1 MLPLLVFL
9 YIEEKFNL
17 GGFRSLD
24 LFEEYEEGLKMKLVE
39 AAKTDSVFFENT
51 APSSFCILVCFAAAA
66 AAAATSF
73 AWLLLSLRLSI
84 PTAYIFRTVIRTKF
98 YLFIIF
104 SQNSLT

>member
-24 LFEEYEEGLKMKLVE
+24 LFEKYEEGLKMKLVE

-66 AAAATSF
+66 AAAAAASF

-84 PTAYIFRTVIRTKF
+84 PTAYIFRTKF
-98 YLFIIF
+98 YYLLFF
-104 SQNSLT
+104 HKTL